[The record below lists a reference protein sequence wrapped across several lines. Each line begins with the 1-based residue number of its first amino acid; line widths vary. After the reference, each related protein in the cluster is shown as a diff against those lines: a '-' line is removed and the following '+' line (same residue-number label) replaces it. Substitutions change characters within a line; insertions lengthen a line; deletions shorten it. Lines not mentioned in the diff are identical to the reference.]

1 MSEVPRPEIKIETP
15 DYPPDP
21 VDGSFHIYRMG
32 ASLVANPF
40 RNVDSEETLR
50 DFRSV
55 LNLTISSS

>member
-1 MSEVPRPEIKIETP
+1 MSEAPDPQIKIETP

-21 VDGSFHIYRMG
+21 VDGSIHIYRMG

-50 DFRSV
+50 EIRLV
-55 LNLTISSS
+55 TNR